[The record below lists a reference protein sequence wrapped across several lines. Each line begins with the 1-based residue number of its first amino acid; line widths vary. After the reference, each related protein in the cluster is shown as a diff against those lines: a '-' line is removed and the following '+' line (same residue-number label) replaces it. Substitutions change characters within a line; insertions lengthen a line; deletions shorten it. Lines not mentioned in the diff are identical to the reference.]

1 MKCYKCGSQLTDE
14 NMCLKCGADVTSY
27 KTVVKASNAYY
38 NLGLAKA
45 QLRDLSG
52 AVESLRTSLTINKN
66 NIKARNLLGLIYCE
80 MGDIVEALSEWVLSK
95 NYKQEKNM
103 ANSYITNIQSNQGKF
118 ESVIQTIK
126 KYNQSLKYAKGG
138 NYDMAVIQLKKVI
151 TLNPKFIR
159 AQQLLALLHIKDK
172 DYGKAKKCLNNILK
186 IDKNNTVA
194 QRYLREIGLIEDDS
208 AKDISES
215 FLPRRKFKDL
225 SSMSLRGND
234 VLLPPTSYKEPSN
247 GAITVINILVGVLVG
262 AALVWFLSIP
272 ARDKGLASDYNKSI
286 IEYSEKLSSGNV
298 ELNSITK
305 QLQDVQAE
313 RDALAK
319 KIQDVSGTDGNNKLL
334 IALIDSANSYIANEK
349 TKAAEV
355 LVNNITDVSLLPSDT
370 AKALYNTIAL
380 ATLQTAANDLYN
392 LGTASY
398 NKNNFTESADYF
410 SRAYKLDSSKMDA
423 AYYAAQ
429 SYVKLEQADNA
440 KKYFQYIVTNFPTSK
455 YVTEANTYISK
466 H

>member
-80 MGDIVEALSEWVLSK
+80 MGDVVEALSEWVLSK
-95 NYKQEKNM
+95 NYKQEKNI
-103 ANSYITNIQSNQGKF
+103 ANSYITRIQSNQGKF
-118 ESVIQTIK
+118 EAVIQTIK

-159 AQQLLALLHIKDK
+159 AQQLLALLNIKNK

-186 IDKNNTVA
+186 IDRNNTVA
-194 QRYLREIGLIEDDS
+194 LRYLREIGLVEEIS
-208 AKDISES
+208 TKDVSES
-215 FLPRRKFKDL
+215 FLPKRKVKDL
-225 SSMSLRGND
+225 NSLPFGGSD
-234 VLLPPTSYKEPSN
+234 VYLPPTSYKEPSN

-262 AALVWFLSIP
+262 AALVWFLIMPS
-272 ARDKGLASDYNKSI
+272 RYKGITNDYNKSI
-286 IEYSEKLSSGNV
+286 VEYSEKLSSGNV

-313 RDALAK
+313 RDSLTK
-319 KIQDVSGTDGNNKLL
+319 KVQDISGTDGNNKLL
-334 IALIDSANSYIANEK
+334 IALIDSANSYIANDK
-349 TKAAEV
+349 TTAAES
-355 LVNNITDVSLLPSDT
+355 LVNNIADVSLLPSDN
-370 AKALYNTIAL
+370 AKALYNTIAA
-380 ATLQTAANDLYN
+380 ATMQTAAKDLYT
-392 LGTASY
+392 LGTTSY
-398 NKNNFTESADYF
+398 YKNNFTESSDYF
-410 SRAYKLDSSKMDA
+410 ARAYKLDSTMVDA
-423 AYYAAQ
+423 AYYGAK
-429 SYVKLEQADNA
+429 SYEKLEQADNA
-440 KKYFQYIVTNFPTSK
+440 KKYYQYIVTNFPTSR
-455 YVTEANTYISK
+455 YVTEATTYISK

>member
-14 NMCLKCGADVTSY
+14 NMCLKCGADVTLY

-52 AVESLRTSLTINKN
+52 AIESLRTSLTINKN

-95 NYKQEKNM
+95 NFKQEKNM
-103 ANSYITNIQSNQGKF
+103 ASSYITNIQSNQGKF

-138 NYDMAVIQLKKVI
+138 NYDMAVIQLKKVVA
-151 TLNPKFIR
+151 LNPKFIK
-159 AQQLLALLHIKDK
+159 AQQLLALLHIKEK
-172 DYGKAKKCLNNILK
+172 EYSKAKKCLNNILK

-194 QRYLREIGLIEDDS
+194 QRYLREIGLIEDIS
-208 AKDISES
+208 TKDVSES
-215 FLPRRKFKDL
+215 FLPRRKVKDL
-225 SSMSLRGND
+225 NSIPLRGND
-234 VLLPPTSYKEPSN
+234 VYLPPTTYKEPSN

-262 AALVWFLSIP
+262 AALVWFLIMPS
-272 ARDKGLASDYNKSI
+272 RYKGLTNDYNKSI
-286 IEYSEKLSSGNV
+286 VEYSEKLSSGNV
-298 ELNSITK
+298 ELNTITK

-313 RDALAK
+313 RDSLTK
-319 KIQDVSGTDGNNKLL
+319 KVQDISGTDGNNKLL
-334 IALIDSANSYIANEK
+334 IALIDSANAYIANDK
-349 TKAAEV
+349 IKAAES
-355 LVNNITDVSLLPSDT
+355 LVNIDVSTLPSEN

-380 ATLQTAANDLYN
+380 AMPTVANDLYT
-392 LGTASY
+392 LGTTSY
-398 NKNNFTESADYF
+398 YKNNFTEAADYF
-410 SRAYKLDSSKMDA
+410 ARTYKLDSTKVDA
-423 AYYAAQ
+423 ANFAALSYA
-429 SYVKLEQADNA
+429 KLEQVDNA
-440 KKYFQYIVTNFPTSK
+440 KKYYQYIVTNFPTSK
-455 YVTEANTYISK
+455 YISDANTYISK

>member
-52 AVESLRTSLTINKN
+52 AIESLRTSLTINKN
-66 NIKARNLLGLIYCE
+66 NIKSRNLLGLIYCE

-95 NYKQEKNM
+95 NYKQEKNI

-138 NYDMAVIQLKKVI
+138 NYDMAVIQLKKVVAM
-151 TLNPKFIR
+151 NPKFIR

-172 DYGKAKKCLNNILK
+172 DYNKAKKCLNNILK

-194 QRYLREIGLIEDDS
+194 QRYLREIGLIEDIS
-208 AKDISES
+208 TKDISES
-215 FLPRRKFKDL
+215 FLPKRKVKDL
-225 SSMSLRGND
+225 NSIPLRGGD
-234 VLLPPTSYKEPSN
+234 VFLPPTTYKEPSN

-262 AALVWFLSIP
+262 AALVWFLIMPS
-272 ARDKGLASDYNKSI
+272 RYKGLTNDYNKSI
-286 IEYSEKLSSGNV
+286 VEYSEKLSSGSV
-298 ELNSITK
+298 DLNTITQ
-305 QLQDVQAE
+305 QLQDVQTE
-313 RDALAK
+313 RDGLLK
-319 KIQDVSGTDGNNKLL
+319 KVQDISGTDGNNKLL
-334 IALIDSANSYIANEK
+334 IALIDSANAYITNDK
-349 TKAAEV
+349 TRAAEA
-355 LVNNITDVSLLPSDT
+355 LVNNIADVSLLPSDS
-370 AKALYNTIAL
+370 AKTLYNTIAA
-380 ATLQTAANDLYN
+380 ATMQTAANDLYT
-392 LGTASY
+392 LGTTSY
-398 NKNNFTESADYF
+398 YKSSYTESADYF
-410 SRAYKLDSSKMDA
+410 ARAYKLDSTRVDA
-423 AYYAAQ
+423 AYYGAQ

-455 YVTEANTYISK
+455 YVSEASTYISK

>member
-27 KTVVKASNAYY
+27 KTVVKASNSYY

-52 AVESLRTSLTINKN
+52 AIESLRTSLTINKN

-118 ESVIQTIK
+118 ETVIQTIK

-138 NYDMAVIQLKKVI
+138 NYDMAVIQLKKVV

-172 DYGKAKKCLNNILK
+172 DYSKAKKCLNNILK

-194 QRYLREIGLIEDDS
+194 QRYLREISIIEDITT
-208 AKDISES
+208 KDVSES
-215 FLPRRKFKDL
+215 FLPKRKFKDL
-225 SSMSLRGND
+225 YSMPLRGND
-234 VLLPPTSYKEPSN
+234 GFLPPTTYKEPSN

-262 AALVWFLSIP
+262 AALVWFLITP
-272 ARDKGLASDYNKSI
+272 ARYKGLANDYNQSI
-286 IEYSEKLSSGNV
+286 LEYSEKLSSGNV
-298 ELNSITK
+298 ELNTITK

-313 RDALAK
+313 RDSLTK
-319 KIQDVSGTDGNNKLL
+319 KVQDISGTDGNNKLL
-334 IALIDSANSYIANEK
+334 IALINSANAYIANDK
-349 TKAAEV
+349 TTAAES
-355 LVNNITDVSLLPSDT
+355 LVDIDVSTLPSEN
-370 AKALYNTIAL
+370 AKALYNTIA
-380 ATLQTAANDLYN
+380 ATMPTAANDLYN
-392 LGTASY
+392 LGTTSY
-398 NKNNFTESADYF
+398 YKNNFTESADYF
-410 SRAYKLDSSKMDA
+410 ARAYKLDSTKVDA
-423 AYYAAQ
+423 AYYCAI
-429 SYVKLEQADNA
+429 SYVKLEQVDNA
-440 KKYFQYIVTNFPTSK
+440 KKYYQYIVTNFPTSK
-455 YVTEANTYISK
+455 YISEATTYISK
-466 H
+466 N

>member
-27 KTVVKASNAYY
+27 KAVVKASNAYY

-118 ESVIQTIK
+118 ETVIQTIK

-138 NYDMAVIQLKKVI
+138 NYDMAVIQLKKVV

-194 QRYLREIGLIEDDS
+194 QRYLREISIIEDIS

-215 FLPRRKFKDL
+215 FLPRRKVKDL
-225 SSMSLRGND
+225 SSMPLRGND
-234 VLLPPTSYKEPSN
+234 TLLPPTSYKEPSN

-272 ARDKGLASDYNKSI
+272 ARDKGLTSDYNKSI

-298 ELNSITK
+298 ELNTITK

-319 KIQDVSGTDGNNKLL
+319 KVKDISGTDGNNKLL
-334 IALIDSANSYIANEK
+334 IALIDSANLYIANEK
-349 TKAAEV
+349 TKAAES
-355 LVNNITDVSLLPSDT
+355 LVNNIADVSLLPSDN
-370 AKALYNTIAL
+370 AKALYNTIA
-380 ATLQTAANDLYN
+380 AAMPTASNDLYN
-392 LGTASY
+392 LGTTSY
-398 NKNNFTESADYF
+398 YKNNFTESADYF
-410 SRAYKLDSSKMDA
+410 SRAYKLDSTRVDA
-423 AYYAAQ
+423 AYYCAQ

-440 KKYFQYIVTNFPTSK
+440 KKYYQYILTNFPTSK
-455 YVTEANTYISK
+455 YVSEATTYISK

>member
-14 NMCLKCGADVTSY
+14 NMCMKCGADVTSY

-52 AVESLRTSLTINKN
+52 AIESLRTSLTINKN

-103 ANSYITNIQSNQGKF
+103 ASSYITNIQSNQGKF
-118 ESVIQTIK
+118 EAAVQTIK

-138 NYDMAVIQLKKVI
+138 NYDMAVIQLKKVV

-194 QRYLREIGLIEDDS
+194 QRYLREIGLIEDFS
-208 AKDISES
+208 TKDVSES
-215 FLPRRKFKDL
+215 FLPKRKVKDL
-225 SSMSLRGND
+225 YSMPSRGND
-234 VLLPPTSYKEPSN
+234 TYLPPTTYKEPSN

-262 AALVWFLSIP
+262 AALVWFLLTP
-272 ARDKGLASDYNKSI
+272 ARFKGLANDYNQSI
-286 IEYSEKLSSGNV
+286 LEYSEKLSSGNV
-298 ELNSITK
+298 ELNTITK

-313 RDALAK
+313 RDSLTK
-319 KIQDVSGTDGNNKLL
+319 KVQDISGTDGNNKLL
-334 IALIDSANSYIANEK
+334 IALIDSANAYITNEK
-349 TKAAEV
+349 TRSAEA
-355 LVNNITDVSLLPSDT
+355 LVNNISDVSLLPSDS
-370 AKALYNTIAL
+370 AKALYSTIAA
-380 ATLQTAANDLYN
+380 ATMQTAAKDLYT
-392 LGTASY
+392 LGTTSY
-398 NKNNFTESADYF
+398 YKNNFTESADYF
-410 SRAYKLDSSKMDA
+410 ARAYKLDSTMVDA
-423 AYYAAQ
+423 AYYCAL

-440 KKYFQYIVTNFPTSK
+440 KKYYQYIVTNFSTSR
-455 YVTEANTYISK
+455 YVAEATAYISK